1 MRKNYL
7 NYYML
12 FKQKRN
18 ESFYLYIYTTQ
29 HNIECS
35 ENDEKKKQLK
45 LLFILHHDCRKKK
58 VTDPPTVIVN
68 R

>member
-35 ENDEKKKQLK
+35 ENDEKK
-45 LLFILHHDCRKKK
+45 
-58 VTDPPTVIVN
+58 TVETIIHSAP
-68 R
+68 RL